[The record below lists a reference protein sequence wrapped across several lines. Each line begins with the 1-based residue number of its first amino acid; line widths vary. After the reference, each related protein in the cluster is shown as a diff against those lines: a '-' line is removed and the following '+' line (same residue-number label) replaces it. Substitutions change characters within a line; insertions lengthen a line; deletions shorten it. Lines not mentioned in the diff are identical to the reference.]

1 MQEIKNILFDLGGVL
16 LDIDFNLSNKAFA
29 QLGVPDFKQ
38 YISQHHADE
47 LFEKLETGAVSPD
60 EFYNA
65 FRRKTNLSASDEAIE
80 HAWNAMLLHFSKD
93 KMDWLDAVGKR
104 YNVYLFSN
112 TNKMHVDYFH
122 KLCMQ
127 EIGKPLDSFFI
138 KAWYSNEVGLRKPYP
153 ASFTTLLER
162 ERLKPEETLFI
173 DDTIGNIEG
182 AQKAGLQTLHLV
194 APQTILD
201 LDL

>member
-38 YISQHHADE
+38 YISQHYADD
-47 LFEKLETGAVSPD
+47 LFEKLEVGAVSPG
-60 EFYNA
+60 EFYDA
-65 FRRKTNLSASDEAIE
+65 FRKKTGLSASNEAIGL
-80 HAWNAMLLHFSKD
+80 AWNAMLLHFSKD

-104 YNVYLFSN
+104 YNIYLFSN
-112 TNKMHVDYFH
+112 TNKMHTDYFRE
-122 KLCMQ
+122 LCVQ

-153 ASFTTLLER
+153 ISFTTLLER
-162 ERLKPEETLFI
+162 EQLSPAETLFI

-182 AQKAGLQTLHLV
+182 AQRAGLQTLHLV
-194 APQTILD
+194 APETVLD
-201 LDL
+201 LQL

>member
-1 MQEIKNILFDLGGVL
+1 MQKIKNILFDLGGVL

-38 YISQHHADE
+38 YISQHHADD
-47 LFEKLETGAVSPD
+47 LFEKLEIGAVSPD
-60 EFYNA
+60 EFYDA
-65 FRRKTNLSASDEAIE
+65 FREKANLSASNEDIE
-80 HAWNAMLLHFSKD
+80 QAWNAMLLHFSKD

-112 TNKMHVDYFH
+112 TNKMHTGYFRD
-122 KLCMQ
+122 LCVQ

-138 KAWYSNEVGLRKPYP
+138 KAWFSNEVGIRKPYP
-153 ASFTTLLER
+153 ASFTKLLTE
-162 ERLKPEETLFI
+162 ENLKPEETLFI

-182 AQKAGLQTLHLV
+182 AKQAGLQTLHLV
-194 APQTILD
+194 APETILD
-201 LDL
+201 LQL